1 MSDVRKVT
9 NQLIGLVDDGVLSW
23 ETVAMACLS
32 YMSEDH
38 VADMADYNYLI
49 DDENDEND
57 EAGE

>member
-9 NQLIGLVDDGVLSW
+9 NQLIDLVDDGVLSW

-38 VADMADYNYLI
+38 VADMASDNYLI
-49 DDENDEND
+49 EDSEDSE
-57 EAGE
+57 

>member
-9 NQLIGLVDDGVLSW
+9 TQLIDLADDGVLSW
-23 ETVAMACLS
+23 ETIAMACLS

-38 VADMADYNYLI
+38 VADMASDNYFI
-49 DDENDEND
+49 DD

>member
-9 NQLIGLVDDGVLSW
+9 NQLIDLADDGVLSW
-23 ETVAMACLS
+23 QVIAIACLQ

-38 VADMADYNYLI
+38 VADMASDNYFI
-49 DDENDEND
+49 DDENDDD